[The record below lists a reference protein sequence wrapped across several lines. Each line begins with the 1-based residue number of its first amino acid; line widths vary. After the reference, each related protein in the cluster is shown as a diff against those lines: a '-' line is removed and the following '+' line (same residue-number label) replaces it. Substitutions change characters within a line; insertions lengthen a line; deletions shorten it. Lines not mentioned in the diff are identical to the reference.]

1 MTTRHTIAMLL
12 SAVLGCAREQDAPPE
27 NDSGGD
33 ASATDSA
40 SASGSSSDGGG
51 ECVGPG
57 DCYAC
62 EPSQNQNQ
70 NQQLLNHC
78 TEAACEPFP
87 NTPERL
93 PLLLPDG
100 SLPPLP

>member
-1 MTTRHTIAMLL
+1 MTTRHTIAILL
-12 SAVLGCAREQDAPPE
+12 ATLLGCAREQDAPPE
-27 NDSGGD
+27 DDSGGD
-33 ASATDSA
+33 ASATDT
-40 SASGSSSDGGG
+40 ASGSGSDGSDSGG

-57 DCYAC
+57 GCYAC
-62 EPSQNQNQ
+62 EPSE

-78 TEAACEPFP
+78 TQAACEPFQ